1 MREIAV
7 SQASQMFEA
16 GIQQENPEMV
26 LDFRRTNIV
35 TYIAA

>member
-1 MREIAV
+1 MREIAAYR
-7 SQASQMFEA
+7 ASQMFEA

-26 LDFRRTNIV
+26 LDYRRTNIV

>member
-16 GIQQENPEMV
+16 GIQQKNPKWFWITAEQ
-26 LDFRRTNIV
+26 IS
-35 TYIAA
+35 